1 MTKRA
6 RDTWARDT
14 WGSYSMKIRLSRQ
27 IGTAVCALLA
37 GASLHAASPAPVAR
51 SAATLPANVGTG
63 DCDRACLQGLADQ
76 FVAALIAH
84 DPSKLPLAKG
94 VRYSENSVP
103 LPIPDGFW
111 KNATGAR
118 AYRMYVA
125 DPEWGTIGFYA
136 RMLENGVPVL
146 VSTRLRVYERQITE
160 IETVVTAE
168 RWRGDTPETD
178 ATRPDYLGEKPRPEF
193 TQVVPPAQRRSRE
206 ELMRI
211 VNTYFTGIENNTGDK
226 PPMFSS
232 KCHRLE
238 NGRPTSNVPVA
249 PGKEKN
255 GLNMSCAEDIALG
268 YHRNDNRIRSRRVM
282 AVDLERQIVMTSV
295 YFDHQNDEAIRK
307 YTLKNGKTIT
317 VNETS
322 PSTLQAHESFTID
335 QEGISQVEAVFTN
348 VTYGTRPYFSTG
360 FHMDSP
366 QSVKDGFNEYE
377 R

>member
-1 MTKRA
+1 MPA
-6 RDTWARDT
+6 WAQS
-14 WGSYSMKIRLSRQ
+14 GA
-27 IGTAVCALLA
+27 AV
-37 GASLHAASPAPVAR
+37 
-51 SAATLPANVGTG
+51 PANVGTG
-63 DCDRACLQGLADQ
+63 NCDRACLQALAEQ
-76 FVAALIAH
+76 FIGALVAH
-84 DPSKLPLAKG
+84 DPGKVPLAKN

-111 KNATGAR
+111 KNASAVR
-118 AYRMYVA
+118 PYRLYIA

-136 RMLENGVPVL
+136 RMNENGAPVI
-146 VSTRLRVYERQITE
+146 VSTRLRVYDHQITE
-160 IETVVTAE
+160 IETVVTTE
-168 RWRGDTPETD
+168 RWRNDPAPGTGTPP
-178 ATRPDYLGEKPRPEF
+178 APAPDYLGEKPRPEY

-206 ELMRI
+206 ELMKI

-226 PPMFSS
+226 PPLFSS

-249 PGKEKN
+249 AGREPG
-255 GLNMSCAEDIALG
+255 GINMSCAADLAMG

-282 AVDLERQIVMTSV
+282 AVDLEHQVVMTSV
-295 YFDHQNDEAIRK
+295 YFDHENDSSIRS
-307 YTLKNGKTIT
+307 YMLKNGKTVT
-317 VNETS
+317 VNDTS
-322 PSTLQAHESFTID
+322 PSTLQAHETFSID
-335 QEGISQVEAVFTN
+335 KEGISQVEAVFTN